1 MNFFSQYNEW
11 IKNGGRE
18 AVFHALKTRDIS
30 SFAPRDFPNTKA
42 RMNLMI
48 RSLPLP
54 ERFIYE
60 VLNGSA
66 LVENKTIVKAPDGS
80 QSRCYRNAFYADCLE
95 WCKSLGFRF
104 MPSADEMGKAMS
116 KVFAFEQDNPNWRS
130 NWKSKTQGYFYQL
143 PNRTEC
149 MKRFA
154 HNLCKAEP
162 AMVFF
167 DYEDESELKSSDDN
181 SNVVNFQKQA

>member
-1 MNFFSQYNEW
+1 
-11 IKNGGRE
+11 
-18 AVFHALKTRDIS
+18 
-30 SFAPRDFPNTKA
+30 
-42 RMNLMI
+42 
-48 RSLPLP
+48 
-54 ERFIYE
+54 
-60 VLNGSA
+60 
-66 LVENKTIVKAPDGS
+66 
-80 QSRCYRNAFYADCLE
+80 
-95 WCKSLGFRF
+95 

-143 PNRTEC
+143 PSRTEC

-154 HNLCKAEP
+154 YNLCKAEP
-162 AMVFF
+162 ALVFF